1 MDLDHVWNWCR
12 NIVICHNGT
21 DVIHCVHVKQ
31 GNVLVTGQPIVEQ
44 FDTLEE
50 AKLRI
55 NEIANDESYFDS
67 NFNPENM

>member
-1 MDLDHVWNWCR
+1 MTELRMENDKY
-12 NIVICHNGT
+12 VICHNNA

-31 GNVLVTGQPIVEQ
+31 GNVLVTGQPNVEQ

-50 AKLRI
+50 AKLRV

-67 NFNPENM
+67 NFDLENM